1 LRQPRANAPVAGA
14 SGGPSG
20 SDIGHPPSDGY
31 RQSPPPVY
39 YGAHLPLDGGAAVA
53 YAMILAGP
61 VASIA
66 FGTLDPI
73 HDR

>member
-1 LRQPRANAPVAGA
+1 
-14 SGGPSG
+14 
-20 SDIGHPPSDGY
+20 
-31 RQSPPPVY
+31 VY
-39 YGAHLPLDGGAAVA
+39 YGAHLTIDGRAAVA
-53 YAMILAGP
+53 YAIILAGP